1 MQNPRF
7 RLYALIGV
15 VVSLAV
21 SQVVAQQPSPA
32 KPAPRPAARGAA
44 AVAEVAAGVVTP
56 PGYTIGADDQLSIR
70 FWGDTQLSA
79 DVVVRPDGKISVPL
93 INDIQAAGLT
103 PEQLGTS
110 LEKAALKFITEPDA
124 TVIVREVRSRKIF
137 VLGPGIAKQGVVVLN
152 SDMTVLQV
160 LAAAGGLLEYANK
173 NDITILR
180 NENGHEKRFKF
191 KFDEVVA
198 GKNIQQNIQ
207 LQPNDT
213 ILVK

>member
-7 RLYALIGV
+7 RLYGLIGV
-15 VVSLAV
+15 VVSLV
-21 SQVVAQQPSPA
+21 VTQVAAQQSSQA
-32 KPAPRPAARGAA
+32 KPAPRPAARGSV
-44 AVAEVAAGVVTP
+44 AVAEGVVVP
-56 PGYTIGADDQLSIR
+56 SGYTIGADDLLSIR

-110 LEKAALKFITEPDA
+110 LEKAALKFIMEPDA
-124 TVIVREVRSRKIF
+124 TVIVREVRSRKVF
-137 VLGPGIAKQGVVVLN
+137 VLGQGVAKQGVVILN
-152 SDMTVLQV
+152 SDMTVLQA
-160 LAAAGGLLEYANK
+160 LAAAGGLLEYANR

-180 NENGHEKRFKF
+180 NENGREKRFKF
-191 KFDEVVA
+191 KFDEVTQ

-213 ILVK
+213 ILVR